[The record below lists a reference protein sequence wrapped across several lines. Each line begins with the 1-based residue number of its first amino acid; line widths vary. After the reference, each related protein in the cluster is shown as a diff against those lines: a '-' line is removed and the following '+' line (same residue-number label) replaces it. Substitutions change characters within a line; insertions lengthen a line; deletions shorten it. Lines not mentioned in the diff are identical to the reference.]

1 MFSGLFQTQ
10 YKKIMFEDIQYA
22 IRYPEQFIIINTKP
36 INEQSCLIKH
46 TIPYN
51 MEEKYINELL
61 ASYDLHS
68 KKLFIYGK
76 NALDISVEKKYKQLA
91 SLGFSEIYLYSGGMF
106 EWMVLQ
112 DIYGNDEFPTT
123 SKVLDILK
131 YKPPRSFGGHYL
143 TL

>member
-22 IRYPEQFIIINTKP
+22 IRYPEQFVIINTMP
-36 INEQSCLIKH
+36 INEQDCLIKH
-46 TIPYN
+46 TIPFN
-51 MEEKYINELL
+51 MEEKYINDLL
-61 ASYDLHS
+61 ASFDLHS

-76 NALDISVEKKYKQLA
+76 NTLDISVEKKYKQLT

-106 EWMVLQ
+106 EWMILQ
-112 DIYGNDEFPTT
+112 DIYGNGEFPTT

-131 YKPPRSFGGHYL
+131 YKPTRSFGGHYL